1 MRIGHGIDFHRLVKD
16 RKLILGGID
25 IPYDYGLDG
34 HSDADVLVHAICD
47 ALLGAAAKRD
57 IGYHFSD
64 KDPQYKNI
72 SSLILLK
79 KCIEIILPLEIVN
92 IDATVIAQ
100 KPKLLPYIE
109 KMEYCIAETIGTDVS
124 NINIKAT
131 TTEGMGY
138 CGSGEGIEAHAV
150 CLLKRKED

>member
-1 MRIGHGIDFHRLVKD
+1 MRIGHGIDFHKLVKN
-16 RKLILGGID
+16 RKLILGGVD
-25 IPYDYGLDG
+25 IPYEFGLDG
-34 HSDADVLVHAICD
+34 HSDADVLIHAICD
-47 ALLGAAAKRD
+47 SILGAAAKRD

-64 KDPQYKNI
+64 KDPAYKDI
-72 SSLILLK
+72 SSLILLN
-79 KCIEIILPLEIVN
+79 KCKEIVSPYEIVN

-100 KPKLLPYIE
+100 KPKLSPYIDDMC
-109 KMEYCIAETIGTDVS
+109 KNVAEILNTEIE